1 MNNKKTVVIRNML
14 TTPSYLAKLSKQITS
29 GLTSIKQDKTNKK

>member
-1 MNNKKTVVIRNML
+1 MNSKKTVVRNTL
-14 TTPSYLAKLSKQITS
+14 ITPYYLAKLSKQITS